1 MNERQADSQYKLSKG
16 RPLGQNSLNDEK
28 SNETNIVN
36 KRHIESGGGEKTIA
50 KSTFIL
56 MIGVGLVLDLVGLIP
71 ALGWFTSSLILI
83 LIYLKLGVKFHL
95 KNVLK
100 FGSCDLVKLV
110 PGLSIIP
117 AFTLSVILNLGPMI
131 EGLEDTIPGGEAVAH
146 SVQKA
151 LSATKK

>member
-1 MNERQADSQYKLSKG
+1 MNEKQATTQQKLSHR
-16 RPLGQNSLNDEK
+16 RPIGQDSTDDSDTDIEQNTEITNDEK
-28 SNETNIVN
+28 KI
-36 KRHIESGGGEKTIA
+36 K
-50 KSTFIL
+50 KSTFII
-56 MIGVGLVLDLVGLIP
+56 MIGVGLLLDAVGLIP
-71 ALGWFTSSLILI
+71 LLGWFTSSLILI

-100 FGSCDLVKLV
+100 FGACDLIKLI

-131 EGLEDTIPGGEAVAH
+131 EGLEDAIPGGEAVVH

-151 LSATKK
+151 LSDTKK

>member
-1 MNERQADSQYKLSKG
+1 MNERQAAAQRDYSQGKSPGKDSSPTQEKMNYNGELIEG
-16 RPLGQNSLNDEK
+16 GDEK
-28 SNETNIVN
+28 
-36 KRHIESGGGEKTIA
+36 KIA
-50 KSTFIL
+50 KSTFII
-56 MIGVGLVLDLVGLIP
+56 MIGVGLVLDLIGLIP

-100 FGSCDLVKLV
+100 FGGCDLIKLI

-131 EGLEDTIPGGEAVAH
+131 EGLEDSIPGGEIVAH

-151 LSATKK
+151 ISMTKK